1 MVASQ
6 ARIDANR
13 RNSLRSCGPKTVDGK
28 NRSRANGLV
37 HGLCALTVVAET
49 EEAIRERT
57 DAFIA
62 RFQAEGEY
70 PLWLAGQAALTS
82 LRIERCQRMERGVRD
97 KVAIR
102 AEVCWGDDERLEAVR
117 LGQSISKAPEL
128 MVEKLRQTLQGC
140 EWLIGRWGWLAGAAE
155 AKTFWTSE
163 QSALALD
170 LLGVPEEFREGKTPW
185 ATAEN
190 SATFA
195 RGMIAELQ
203 SRRDLLGGFDEAKQ
217 ALAWADLDDESDPE
231 LKRIR
236 RYEAS
241 LQRRLRWCVDQ
252 LENPEKAEAP
262 PPPRKVKEVRSV
274 EPPAEIPV
282 PDPVANPVAKS
293 ALLTASDVDVLI
305 AAGRFSHLN
314 LPFCNQPL
322 NEPTLDKFIEF
333 PVMPTRADM
342 KLQKADNRREAKRRR
357 LEKARA

>member
-13 RNSLRSCGPKTVDGK
+13 RNSLRSCGPKTAEGK
-28 NRSRANGLV
+28 TRSRANGLV
-37 HGLCALTVVAET
+37 HGLCSLTVVAES
-49 EEAIRERT
+49 EELVRERT
-57 DAFIA
+57 EAFITQ
-62 RFQAEGEY
+62 FQPEGEY
-70 PLWLAGQAALTS
+70 PLWLAGQAALAS

-117 LGQSISKAPEL
+117 LGGSISRAPEL

-140 EWLIGRWGWLAGAAE
+140 EWLIGRWGWLADAADS
-155 AKTFWTSE
+155 KKFWTDE
-163 QSALALD
+163 QADLALD
-170 LLGVPEEFREGKTPW
+170 LLGTPEEFREGKTPW
-185 ATAEN
+185 ASAES
-190 SATFA
+190 SAAFA

-203 SRRDLLGGFDEAKQ
+203 SRRDLLSGLDEARQ

-236 RYEAS
+236 RYETS

-262 PPPRKVKEVRSV
+262 PPPRKVKEARRA
-274 EPPAEIPV
+274 EPPPEIPE
-282 PDPVANPVAKS
+282 PEPVAEPAS
-293 ALLTASDVDVLI
+293 LTASDVDVLI

-333 PVMPTRADM
+333 PVMPSRADK
-342 KLQKADNRREAKRRR
+342 KLEKADTRREAKQRK